1 MRKKA
6 IHRLRMK
13 NRTTTRERKKI
24 EIGKK
29 RLLRKMRKQKKQRK
43 SEQNSRD
50 KNYAYACQRER
61 GNEKGKEKVREEK
74 EREGC

>member
-1 MRKKA
+1 
-6 IHRLRMK
+6 
-13 NRTTTRERKKI
+13 
-24 EIGKK
+24 
-29 RLLRKMRKQKKQRK
+29 MRKQKKKGK

-50 KNYAYACQRER
+50 KNDAYACQRER